1 MTALDGLPPVAEAQ
15 GTPDLDALV
24 AAARPTIL
32 RGLVSDWP
40 AVAAGESGPA
50 ALTAYLKPMDA
61 GLPGPVMEAPAAAAG
76 RFGYAPGLAE
86 FGFTKRQRP
95 ISDTLDRIERTGTQP
110 DGSTIAIQ
118 MLPLASHLPGF
129 TDANAM
135 SLLPGVGPLLWLG
148 GPVRTQIHNDR
159 DHNLACVIAG
169 RRRFLLFP
177 PEQVGNLYIGPLES
191 PPPLSLVD
199 PEAPDLD
206 RFPRFAEAL
215 AHAQVAELAPGDALF
230 LPRLWW
236 HHVTSRDPFN
246 AMVNYWWG
254 DRARGLADPHT
265 AFLAALLALKPLPP
279 AERAYWQALFE
290 THVFADDGADHL
302 PPARRGMLGKPGP
315 QALTA
320 LRQQLRAA
328 ALQT

>member
-1 MTALDGLPPVAEAQ
+1 MSALESLPAVEEAAGTADPA
-15 GTPDLDALV
+15 ALV
-24 AAARPTIL
+24 AAGQPRIL
-32 RGLVSDWP
+32 RGLVADWP
-40 AVAAGESGPA
+40 AVTAGLAGA
-50 ALTAYLKPMDA
+50 LALTAYLKPMDA
-61 GLPGPVMEAPAAAAG
+61 GLPGPVMETPASAAG

-86 FGFTKRQRP
+86 FAFTKRQRP
-95 ISDTLDRIERTGTQP
+95 VSETLDRIERASGRA
-110 DGSTIAIQ
+110 DGPVTAIQ
-118 MLPLASHLPGF
+118 MLPIASHLRGF
-129 TDANAM
+129 VAANAM
-135 SLLPGVGPLLWLG
+135 PLLPGVEPLLWLG

-177 PEQVGNLYIGPLES
+177 PEQVGNLYIGPLET
-191 PPPLSLVD
+191 PPPLSLVN
-199 PEAPDLD
+199 PEAPDVD

-215 AHAQVAELAPGDALF
+215 NHAQVAELAPGDALF

-254 DRARGLADPHT
+254 DRGGGLADPHT
-265 AFLAALLALKPLPP
+265 AFLAALLALKTLPP
-279 AERAYWQALFE
+279 EERAYWQALFE

-302 PPARRGMLGKPGP
+302 PPARRGMLGRPGP
-315 QALTA
+315 QALAA